1 MSNSDISFL
10 EKIILQKKLVS
21 YFSNKYKNNEEL
33 SEEIQLILHNLE
45 RWGTDLKKRAM
56 YYDL

>member
-10 EKIILQKKLVS
+10 EKIILQKKLTAYLS
-21 YFSNKYKNNEEL
+21 SKLKENEIPD
-33 SEEIQLILHNLE
+33 SEFQLLLHNLE
-45 RWGTDLKKRAM
+45 RWGVDLKKRAM

>member
-1 MSNSDISFL
+1 MINSDISFL
-10 EKIILQKKLVS
+10 EKIILQKKLAS

-33 SEEIQLILHNLE
+33 SEEVQLLLHNLE

>member
-10 EKIILQKKLVS
+10 EKIILQKKLTAYLS
-21 YFSNKYKNNEEL
+21 SKLKENEIPDAEF
-33 SEEIQLILHNLE
+33 QLLLHNLE
-45 RWGTDLKKRAM
+45 RWGVDLKKRAM

>member
-1 MSNSDISFL
+1 MGNSDISFL
-10 EKIILQKKLVS
+10 EKIILQKELAS

>member
-10 EKIILQKKLVS
+10 EKIILQKKLAS
-21 YFSNKYKNNEEL
+21 YFSNKYNNNEEL
-33 SEEIQLILHNLE
+33 SEEVQLLLHNLE

-56 YYDL
+56 YYGL